1 MSLLLTAVKLALDTI
16 IVTNGVGQSIRVAGT
31 FGKLMKCG
39 KGIKMA
45 TTFTANAQKINT
57 INTMK
62 TIATATAART
72 AIGVAEKEINKSKEE
87 NKINGFDDKCNEMIK
102 TYVRESEVLNNIKN
116 TNKPKQETNQNK
128 KDMISIWE
136 ELKKEKD
143 KTKDIKNTNAYKN
156 ANKPLR
162 YNGGRR

>member
-1 MSLLLTAVKLALDTI
+1 MSLLFTAVKLALDTI
-16 IVTNGVGQSIRVAGT
+16 IVTNGVGQGIRVAGT

-45 TTFTANAQKINT
+45 TTFTANAQKLNT
-57 INTMK
+57 INTIK
-62 TIATATAART
+62 TITTATVART
-72 AIGVAEKEINKSKEE
+72 AIDIAEKEINKPKEE
-87 NKINGFDDKCNEMIK
+87 VKINGFDDKCNEMIK
-102 TYVRESEVLNNIKN
+102 EYIREGHVLNNIKN
-116 TNKPKQETNQNK
+116 TNKPKEEVK
-128 KDMISIWE
+128 KTKKNMNSIWD

-156 ANKPLR
+156 TNKPLR

>member
-1 MSLLLTAVKLALDTI
+1 MSLLLTAAKLALDAL
-16 IVTNGVGQSIRVAGT
+16 IVTNSVGQGIRVAGT

-45 TTFTANAQKINT
+45 ATFTANAQKINT

-62 TIATATAART
+62 TIATTAAART
-72 AIGVAEKEINKSKEE
+72 AVGVAEKEINKSKEE
-87 NKINGFDDKCNEMIK
+87 NKINGFDDKYNEMIK

>member
-1 MSLLLTAVKLALDTI
+1 MSLLFTALKLALDTI

-62 TIATATAART
+62 TIATATVART
-72 AIGVAEKEINKSKEE
+72 AIDIAEKEINKTKEKSKRDE
-87 NKINGFDDKCNEMIK
+87 IDDKCNELIK
-102 TYVRESEVLNNIKN
+102 EYIREGHVLNNIKN
-116 TNKPKQETNQNK
+116 TNNSKEEVKKTK
-128 KDMISIWE
+128 KDMNSIWE

-143 KTKDIKNTNAYKN
+143 KTKDIKNTNAYKKT
-156 ANKPLR
+156 NKPLR
-162 YNGGRR
+162 YNGG

>member
-1 MSLLLTAVKLALDTI
+1 MSLLLTAAKLALDTI
-16 IVTNGVGQSIRVAGT
+16 IVTNGLGQSIRVAGT

-62 TIATATAART
+62 TIATATVART
-72 AIGVAEKEINKSKEE
+72 AIDIAEKEINKTKEKSKRDE
-87 NKINGFDDKCNEMIK
+87 IDDKCNELIK
-102 TYVRESEVLNNIKN
+102 EYIREGHVLNNIKN
-116 TNKPKQETNQNK
+116 TNNSKEEVKKTK
-128 KDMISIWE
+128 KDMNSIWE

-143 KTKDIKNTNAYKN
+143 KTKDIKNTNAYKKT
-156 ANKPLR
+156 NKPLR